1 MCTREEETAPVDH
14 VEVWTTAQL
23 PTTLLVNLQDMTS
36 LPVNSSNS
44 TLGTPASSV
53 TTSSCSDCRARSDSA
68 GLIVPCGKEPRAK
81 DTSLTTSHS
90 DACSEPEK
98 KSSTNKTKTGTKK
111 EKVGKGND

>member
-1 MCTREEETAPVDH
+1 
-14 VEVWTTAQL
+14 
-23 PTTLLVNLQDMTS
+23 MTS

-53 TTSSCSDCRARSDSA
+53 TTSCSDRRARSDSA
-68 GLIVPCGKEPRAK
+68 GLILPCGEEPQAK

-90 DACSEPEK
+90 DACSVPEK

-111 EKVGKGND
+111 EKVGKGTKVRNWGMKTTSCRKLT